1 MSKAFCEK
9 ACSSGQLDGTQG
21 AMAQGV
27 RRHALGWSMP
37 HHLMSTRELRVG
49 HRCGTH
55 QLADTAN
62 EIFLSQI
69 LAQASE
75 NMIIESNPL
84 KKKKNHVLFCSVL
97 SDLLKTNVPETCCVC
112 RKKRES
118 ISGSLTWIMFGV
130 LCELIT
136 IGQCLPEQY
145 YSVKK
150 KKKKKTCKSSIVFL
164 PDISYP
170 VWEVKSC
177 WL

>member
-84 KKKKNHVLFCSVL
+84 KKKKITSYSVL
-97 SDLLKTNVPETCCVC
+97 CFQICSRQMFLRLAVFVEKKENLLVVH
-112 RKKRES
+112 
-118 ISGSLTWIMFGV
+118 
-130 LCELIT
+130 
-136 IGQCLPEQY
+136 
-145 YSVKK
+145 
-150 KKKKKTCKSSIVFL
+150 
-164 PDISYP
+164 
-170 VWEVKSC
+170 
-177 WL
+177 

>member
-1 MSKAFCEK
+1 MVHATSPHEHE
-9 ACSSGQLDGTQG
+9 G
-21 AMAQGV
+21 APCGAQV
-27 RRHALGWSMP
+27 WYASARRHCEW
-37 HHLMSTRELRVG
+37 
-49 HRCGTH
+49 
-55 QLADTAN
+55 D
-62 EIFLSQI
+62 FLI
-69 LAQASE
+69 P
-75 NMIIESNPL
+75 NPGPGFWEHDYRKQPI